1 MLLLSYII
9 HATSAK
15 AYERL
20 IEEQVLML
28 PSVKTFKK
36 ITMNVN
42 KTAGLDDSEYL
53 HMRFSKLN
61 AFDRNVVLMIN
72 KIYLSKRI
80 ESSSVQLVYDKECD
94 KPLRI
99 AHKLLD
105 TVLKPKTIE
114 KVNVKL
120 ALSVLH
126 GSTVIGLKQF
136 NCSETAAMIELFIK
150 FWSIVNVSD
159 PTTGKHKRNI
169 YQDPIRS
176 LNDWKIEFL
185 ESFEQY
191 ITFWENSKV
200 CILLILP
207 FVKI

>member
-1 MLLLSYII
+1 MVFDPTHII
-9 HATSAK
+9 KNIYNNFLTK
-15 AYERL
+15 R
-20 IEEQVLML
+20 IFKL
-28 PSVKTFKK
+28 PSLPPFVP
-36 ITMNVN
+36 NSL
-42 KTAGLDDSEYL
+42 TAN
-53 HMRFSKLN
+53 FS
-61 AFDRNVVLMIN
+61 D
-72 KIYLSKRI
+72 
-80 ESSSVQLVYDKECD
+80 VQLVYDNECD

-99 AHKLLD
+99 AHKLSD

-126 GSTVIGLKQF
+126 DSTVLGLKQF
-136 NCSETAAMIELFIK
+136 NCSETAATIELFIK

-176 LNDWKIEFL
+176 SNDWKIEFL
-185 ESFEQY
+185 ESFEHY

-207 FVKI
+207 FIKI